1 MELARFFPYRMAV
14 LAESVSQCLAQ
25 VYSERFGLTRDE
37 WRVLAALA
45 EAGTVKTAH
54 VMASTT
60 LEKMRVSR
68 AAARM
73 ESADLIERL
82 PDPQD
87 GRGWLLRLRPA
98 GRVLYQKIV
107 PVVQAREAFL
117 LEALNPQE
125 QVVLDQALD
134 RLHERAQTLIRQAIH
149 MPRL

>member
-1 MELARFFPYRMAV
+1 MKLSRFLPYRVAV

-54 VMASTT
+54 VIESTA

-73 ESADLIERL
+73 EAADLIARL
-82 PDPQD
+82 PDPED
-87 GRGWLLRLRPA
+87 GRGWLLRLKPA
-98 GRVLYQKIV
+98 GRALHHKIV
-107 PVVQAREAFL
+107 PVVQDREAFL
-117 LEALNPQE
+117 LDALTAQE
-125 QVVLDQALD
+125 RAALD
-134 RLHERAQTLIRQAIH
+134 RALDKLQARAQLLLQQA
-149 MPRL
+149 